1 MIRIDSDLPEFY
13 NDISEEVRLF
23 FGRETITEAQ
33 EEEPADGVRMLRIR
47 HSFDQ
52 DGTVFSACAE
62 WEGQSLSQWSLSNL
76 DAAAA
81 RDIEEARAMRL
92 PSEKFDRF
100 CELLERPMPS
110 AFRELLEWEPQWA

>member
-1 MIRIDSDLPEFY
+1 MPSTTLERPAKTSRMDLRMEDERKAAY
-13 NDISEEVRLF
+13 EEAARLK
-23 FGRETITEAQ
+23 
-33 EEEPADGVRMLRIR
+33 
-47 HSFDQ
+47 
-52 DGTVFSACAE
+52 
-62 WEGQSLSQWSLSNL
+62 GQSLSQWSLSNL

>member
-1 MIRIDSDLPEFY
+1 MPSTTLERPAKTSRMDLRMEDERKAAY
-13 NDISEEVRLF
+13 EEAARLK
-23 FGRETITEAQ
+23 
-33 EEEPADGVRMLRIR
+33 
-47 HSFDQ
+47 
-52 DGTVFSACAE
+52 
-62 WEGQSLSQWSLSNL
+62 GQSLSQWSLSNL

-100 CELLERPMPS
+100 CEMLERPMPS

>member
-1 MIRIDSDLPEFY
+1 MPRATSERSAKTSRMDLRMEDERKAAY
-13 NDISEEVRLF
+13 EEAARLK
-23 FGRETITEAQ
+23 
-33 EEEPADGVRMLRIR
+33 
-47 HSFDQ
+47 
-52 DGTVFSACAE
+52 
-62 WEGQSLSQWSLSNL
+62 GQSLSQWSLSNL

-100 CELLERPMPS
+100 CEMLERPMPA